1 MISNLA
7 VIEGERLVDEIVFEM
22 PIAYGQTDLTDKEAH
37 VNLRRADG
45 STDKIVVPFVVDGE
59 TIFVTWKLDA
69 TATAVPGELDV
80 QVAKEYGQ
88 IRVRNAKGRPIAG
101 AYVKVYSR
109 DASGRVTK
117 FHKDGYTDLRG
128 AFDYASVSTDS
139 EFRPAEFALF
149 VEGAAAGVKTLRAP
163 MPNGE

>member
-1 MISNLA
+1 MLVATGADSRA
-7 VIEGERLVDEIVFEM
+7 EERIELM
-22 PIAYGQTDLTDKEAH
+22 
-37 VNLRRADG
+37 
-45 STDKIVVPFVVDGE
+45 
-59 TIFVTWKLDA
+59 
-69 TATAVPGELDV
+69 PGELDV